1 MLNKFAIKFLHIGGG
16 GEKVLRQ
23 WVAQLGPQN
32 FTRIL
37 NLYKG
42 AVQDYVKVRDNYK
55 IQSRHKINL
64 KKFILE
70 IYKKYF

>member
-42 AVQDYVKVRDNYK
+42 AVQDYVKVRDY
-55 IQSRHKINL
+55 
-64 KKFILE
+64 
-70 IYKKYF
+70 

>member
-42 AVQDYVKVRDNYK
+42 AVQDYVKVRDYFN
-55 IQSRHKINL
+55 IQGIL
-64 KKFILE
+64 KDGFKN
-70 IYKKYF
+70 